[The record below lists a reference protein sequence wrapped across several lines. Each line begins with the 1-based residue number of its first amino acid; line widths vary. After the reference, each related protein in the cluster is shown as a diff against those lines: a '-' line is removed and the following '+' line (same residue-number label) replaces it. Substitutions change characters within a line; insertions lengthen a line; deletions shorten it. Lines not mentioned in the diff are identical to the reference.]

1 MAVIATY
8 KLGILQG
15 CHIFKQGALALFG
28 VIGASFIP
36 CVSAKPFASKAAPK
50 AYKTGKDGVGIL
62 VFPYVLV
69 LLRSDVLRQ
78 VIALLN
84 ALEHC
89 NEVLMPVIE
98 DFAGKALHFAFHG
111 TTAAK

>member
-1 MAVIATY
+1 MAVITTY

-28 VIGASFIP
+28 IIGAGFISRI
-36 CVSAKPFASKAAPK
+36 SAKPFASKAAPK
-50 AYKTGKDGVGIL
+50 AYKTGKDGVCIL

-84 ALEHC
+84 ALEHR
-89 NEVLMPVIE
+89 NEVFVPVIE
-98 DFAGKALHFAFHG
+98 DFAGKALHFAFHSA
-111 TTAAK
+111 TAAK